1 MFAATH
7 RQTNKSIEPVQ
18 PRNPD
23 YEAEINRVFRQAP
36 FITAIGMRLVDV
48 SPGRCRTRL
57 DLNERHQQQD
67 GFVHAGVLT
76 TVADHT
82 AGTAGASLVAAGH
95 YVLSTDIKIS
105 LMRAA
110 RGTCLHCRARV
121 LKTGRRLIFTESEV
135 FCEDD
140 HRKQVVVAKAMVTLA
155 VVSGPP

>member
-1 MFAATH
+1 M
-7 RQTNKSIEPVQ
+7 Q

-23 YEAEINRVFRQAP
+23 YQSEIDRVFRQAP
-36 FITAIGMRLVDV
+36 FIAAIGMTLVDV
-48 SPGRCRTRL
+48 SPGCCRSRL
-57 DLNERHQQQD
+57 DLEKRHQQQD

-110 RGTCLHCRARV
+110 RGIRLHCRARV
-121 LKTGRRLIFTESEV
+121 LKPGRRLIFAESEV
-135 FCEDD
+135 FCENE
-140 HRKQVVVAKAMVTLA
+140 QQEQSLVAKAMVTLA
-155 VVSGPP
+155 VVANAS

>member
-1 MFAATH
+1 MA
-7 RQTNKSIEPVQ
+7 PLQ

-23 YEAEINRVFRQAP
+23 YQAEISRVFRQAP
-36 FITAIGMRLVDV
+36 FITAIGMTLVDV
-48 SPGRCRTRL
+48 SPGHCRTRL
-57 DLNERHQQQD
+57 DLKERHQQQD

-110 RGTCLHCRARV
+110 RGARLHCRARV
-121 LKTGRRLIFTESEV
+121 LKAGRRLIFSESEV
-135 FCEDD
+135 FCEDE
-140 HRKQVVVAKAMVTLA
+140 HRKHVLVAKALITLA
-155 VVSGPP
+155 VVSGPA

>member
-1 MFAATH
+1 M
-7 RQTNKSIEPVQ
+7 K

-23 YEAEINRVFRQAP
+23 YQTEINRVFRQAP
-36 FITAIGMRLVDV
+36 FITAIGMTLVDV
-48 SPGRCRTRL
+48 TPGRCRTQL
-57 DLNERHQQQD
+57 DLDQRHQQQD

-95 YVLSTDIKIS
+95 HVLSTDIKIS

-110 RGTCLHCRARV
+110 RGARLHCHARV
-121 LKTGRRLIFTESEV
+121 LKSGKRLIFTESEV

-140 HRKQVVVAKAMVTLA
+140 HQEQILVAKAMVTLA
-155 VVSGPP
+155 VVSGTD

>member
-1 MFAATH
+1 MV
-7 RQTNKSIEPVQ
+7 PVQ

-23 YEAEINRVFRQAP
+23 YQAEINRVFRQAP
-36 FITAIGMRLVDV
+36 FIAEIGMVLVDV

-57 DLNERHQQQD
+57 DLDKCHQQQD

-110 RGTCLHCRARV
+110 SGIRLHCRARV
-121 LKTGRRLIFTESEV
+121 LKPGRRLIFTESEV
-135 FCEDD
+135 FCEDG
-140 HRKQVVVAKAMVTLA
+140 HQEHTLVAKAMVTLA
-155 VVSGPP
+155 VVSDAS

>member
-1 MFAATH
+1 MKT
-7 RQTNKSIEPVQ
+7 IEPVQ

-23 YEAEINRVFRQAP
+23 YQTEINRVFRQAP
-36 FITAIGMRLVDV
+36 FITAIGMTLADV
-48 SPGRCRTRL
+48 SPGRCQTRL
-57 DLNERHQQQD
+57 DLNERHLQQD

-82 AGTAGASLVAAGH
+82 AGTAGASLVPAGH

-110 RGTCLHCRARV
+110 RGARLHCRARV
-121 LKTGRRLIFTESEV
+121 LKAGRRLIFTESEV

-140 HRKQVVVAKAMVTLA
+140 QQGQVLVAKAMVTLA
-155 VVSGPP
+155 VVSDPA

>member
-1 MFAATH
+1 MLT
-7 RQTNKSIEPVQ
+7 EPVQ

-23 YEAEINRVFRQAP
+23 YQTEINRVFRKAP
-36 FITAIGMRLVDV
+36 FIADIGMALIEVT
-48 SPGRCRTRL
+48 PGRCRSRL
-57 DLNERHQQQD
+57 DLQERHLQQD

-110 RGTCLHCRARV
+110 AGSRLHCRARV
-121 LKTGRRLIFTESEV
+121 LKSGRRLIFTESEV
-135 FCEDD
+135 FSEDARQE
-140 HRKQVVVAKAMVTLA
+140 HTLVAKALVTLA
-155 VVSGPP
+155 VVSGSP